1 MTFRYAALS
10 ADGDMIWGQGAA
22 DFLVDSPA
30 AVAQAAQTRLGLWM
44 GEYFLD
50 LDQGTPWATQVLG
63 VRTAGIRDA
72 AIRNRIMGTPY
83 VLSIENYAS
92 SFDPRT
98 RAFNVSCTIKTA
110 FGAVFFDQ
118 PFSLVPGGVQP
129 PFQIGSSPIGGL
141 IGVG

>member
-1 MTFRYAALS
+1 MFRYAKLDS
-10 ADGDMIWGQGAA
+10 AGDMIWGQGSG

-30 AVAQAAQTRLGLWM
+30 AVAQAVQTRLGLWV

-72 AIRNRIMGTPY
+72 AIRNRILGTPY
-83 VLSIENYAS
+83 VLGIENYAS
-92 SFDPRT
+92 SFNPRT
-98 RAFNVSCTIKTA
+98 RAFSVSCTINTA
-110 FGAVFFDQ
+110 FGAAVFDQ
-118 PFSLVPGGVQP
+118 PFSLVPGGVVP